1 MAAAGVTAVV
11 QPGFLWPSATTTPR
25 SWAPSAR
32 RGCTGGRAFLDHGVR
47 LAASS
52 DRPVVDGAPLR
63 AVQFM
68 VERRSSGG
76 AAIGPVVREGQ
87 PDPIQ

>member
-1 MAAAGVTAVV
+1 
-11 QPGFLWPSATTTPR
+11 
-25 SWAPSAR
+25 
-32 RGCTGGRAFLDHGVR
+32 
-47 LAASS
+47 
-52 DRPVVDGAPLR
+52 VDGAPLR